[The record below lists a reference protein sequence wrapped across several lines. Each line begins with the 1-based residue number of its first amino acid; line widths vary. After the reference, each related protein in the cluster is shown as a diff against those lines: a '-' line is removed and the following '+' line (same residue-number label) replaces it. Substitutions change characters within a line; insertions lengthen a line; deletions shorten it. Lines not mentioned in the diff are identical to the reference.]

1 MHARKW
7 NVCYLM
13 RASDGMVWWQSSGEA
28 HFIKY
33 ANVVKIVSIEMNINR
48 KDFMD
53 MALKVS
59 SCLLLL
65 SFRRLL
71 LSKWTIAVK
80 AKKCSILVLYG
91 IVYASLEIESFRQL
105 LVSIPIN
112 FGYWNSDVMTFQMNY
127 ILSNIPKYTCQMGIQ
142 YWFNT
147 FYTFDV
153 KPLKHPE
160 IADQP
165 FKFSILN

>member
-7 NVCYLM
+7 NVRYLM
-13 RASDGMVWWQSSGEA
+13 RASDGMVRWQSSGEA

-48 KDFMD
+48 KSLWTWRSRYLPACYFP
-53 MALKVS
+53 
-59 SCLLLL
+59 L
-65 SFRRLL
+65 SGDCFSLSGRSWSRR
-71 LSKWTIAVK
+71 KN
-80 AKKCSILVLYG
+80 
-91 IVYASLEIESFRQL
+91 ASYWYYTRLEIESFRQV
-105 LVSIPIN
+105 LVSNSIN
-112 FGYWNSDVMTFQMNY
+112 FGYWNPDVMTSQMNY

-142 YWFNT
+142 QWFNT

-165 FKFSILN
+165 FEFSILN